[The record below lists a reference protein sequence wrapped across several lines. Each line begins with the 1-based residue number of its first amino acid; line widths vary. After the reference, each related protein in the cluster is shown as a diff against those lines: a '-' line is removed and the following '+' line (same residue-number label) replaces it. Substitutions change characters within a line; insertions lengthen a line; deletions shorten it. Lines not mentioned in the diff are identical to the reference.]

1 MSNKRPTAI
10 PNPMFG
16 FWNGRLTTTFCGSKG
31 IRTPDPLHAMQVRY
45 QAAPWTHIA
54 NPDRSSG
61 KATAPDYYRSIPRL
75 DKRGDRADWQHEFLR
90 E

>member
-1 MSNKRPTAI
+1 
-10 PNPMFG
+10 
-16 FWNGRLTTTFCGSKG
+16 
-31 IRTPDPLHAMQVRY
+31 MQVRY

-75 DKRGDRADWQHEFLR
+75 DKRGNRADWQHEFLR